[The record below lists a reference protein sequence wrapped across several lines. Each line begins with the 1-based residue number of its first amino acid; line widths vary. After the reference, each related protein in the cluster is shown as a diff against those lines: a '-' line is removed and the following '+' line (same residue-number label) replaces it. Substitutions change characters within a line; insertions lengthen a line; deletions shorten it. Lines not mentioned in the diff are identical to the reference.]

1 MAFKFYNF
9 KKLATA
15 VFILVI
21 GNFSTLFAQCPTG
34 TATPVNLNGHCYMLV
49 ANFPVGSTF
58 LVLDNADNILAAGP
72 VNSAGEG
79 STPYPCVQAATKVKT
94 IDGSCAINVSSPI
107 TLPVKLIG
115 FKGLITEAGT
125 VSLQWATAI
134 ETGSSHYVVQKSTD
148 GLNFVDLTTVNATR
162 NSTSRVMYSH
172 IDPTVLDGYAYYRL
186 KMVDADGHIEMSS
199 TVALNSKSLAP
210 SLNIYPNPFNDKIQ
224 INGIPKNE
232 ITRNNIQI
240 FTMGGRTVPY
250 RIDNGIIVLDETVG
264 RGVFVMKVKD
274 ATYRIVKL

>member
-1 MAFKFYNF
+1 MAFTFY
-9 KKLATA
+9 KKLVSAI
-15 VFILVI
+15 FILVI
-21 GNFSTLFAQCPTG
+21 GNFTTLFAQCPSG

-72 VNSAGEG
+72 INSDGEG
-79 STPYPCVQAATKVKT
+79 STPYPCTQAAAKVKT
-94 IDGSCAINVSSPI
+94 IDGSCSINISSPI

-115 FKGLITEAGT
+115 FKGSITETGT
-125 VSLQWATAI
+125 VSLQWASAI

-148 GLNFVDLTTVNATR
+148 GINYVDINTVNATR
-162 NSTSRVMYSH
+162 NSTSRVIYSH
-172 IDPTVLDGYAYYRL
+172 IDTKVLEGIAYYRL
-186 KMVDADGHIEMSS
+186 KMVDADGHMEMSS
-199 TVALNSKSLAP
+199 TVVLNSKSLAP
-210 SLNIYPNPFNDKIQ
+210 SLNIYPNPFNDKIK
-224 INGIPKNE
+224 INGIPQNE

-240 FTMGGRTVPY
+240 CTMGGRTVPY

-264 RGVFVMKVKD
+264 RGVYVLKVKD